1 MKIHLQMWMT
11 YSANFSL
18 IHSYFSIWLDPLPT
32 IMSFANNSQ
41 NISFKNVVLI
51 LCLDFVATSLW
62 DGNLLP
68 WLQVSRS
75 SRRKS
80 MLSQC
85 SGWEVLCLAFV
96 SVNCIL
102 CLLCLFVPW
111 TEAQCLL
118 PERYLVVRQMWLDD
132 GGYCDWV
139 RQYGDSSKFWWEWW
153 GADCYSITW
162 WRRCWK
168 GSLVFT
174 FTYDIGGRKARGPT
188 LIKMKRW
195 HWMNYELL
203 RLTRDP
209 FWWQWIH
216 IRFSSIIIVF
226 CLWQLLCFHQ
236 TFKRKYFQT
245 FHQVLPIYTTE
256 QIKLYR
262 QSKY

>member
-1 MKIHLQMWMT
+1 
-11 YSANFSL
+11 
-18 IHSYFSIWLDPLPT
+18 
-32 IMSFANNSQ
+32 MSFANNSQ
-41 NISFKNVVLI
+41 NISFKNIVLI

-62 DGNLLP
+62 GGNLLL

-216 IRFSSIIIVF
+216 IRFFSIIIGFFCGNCCVF
-226 CLWQLLCFHQ
+226 
-236 TFKRKYFQT
+236 
-245 FHQVLPIYTTE
+245 
-256 QIKLYR
+256 IKLL
-262 QSKY
+262 KGNIFKPF

>member
-1 MKIHLQMWMT
+1 
-11 YSANFSL
+11 
-18 IHSYFSIWLDPLPT
+18 
-32 IMSFANNSQ
+32 MSFANNSQ

-174 FTYDIGGRKARGPT
+174 FTYDIGGREAGSHFDKDE
-188 LIKMKRW
+188 KMIL
-195 HWMNYELL
+195 NEL
-203 RLTRDP
+203 
-209 FWWQWIH
+209 WIAQTYTGSILVAVNPYQVFLH
-216 IRFSSIIIVF
+216 HYWLFLVSTVVFSSNF
-226 CLWQLLCFHQ
+226 
-236 TFKRKYFQT
+236 
-245 FHQVLPIYTTE
+245 
-256 QIKLYR
+256 
-262 QSKY
+262 